1 MLESTAEDG
10 IKQNRAVMK
19 VQDSTRDRTGRVEA
33 GRDEADKIRQGRAG
47 QRCT

>member
-19 VQDSTRDRTGRVEA
+19 AQKKAHEA
-33 GRDEADKIRQGRAG
+33 GQDELRQDETRHT
-47 QRCT
+47 R